1 MADSFMTFSNVSTLG
16 MIKPSNNET
25 QHYIILQALKINI
38 AVCIYQYAVHIL
50 LFMTLIQYFMNHYI
64 FTKLTRL
71 LLEVPIRH

>member
-1 MADSFMTFSNVSTLG
+1 MTFSNVSTLG

-25 QHYIILQALKINI
+25 QHDIILQALNINI
-38 AVCIYQYAVHIL
+38 AVCIYQYTVHIL

-71 LLEVPIRH
+71 LLEVPKRH